1 VRIELDL
8 GEEYVALL
16 GYFSDFS
23 GKFMEEARERPF

>member
-8 GEEYVALL
+8 GEEYLALL

-23 GKFMEEARERPF
+23 GEFMEESRERPF